1 VSAFNRNVREGVLV
15 SDSAASNLGP
25 RARALAG
32 GVAIAGSLILLGWV
46 STAMLA
52 VAMVIAFVVF
62 VHELGHFVTAR
73 ITGMKATEFFLG
85 FGPRLFSFRRGET
98 EFGIKPIIAG
108 AYVKVVGMTNLE
120 EVPPADEHR
129 TYRQQTYPRRLLVAS
144 AGSLMHFLMAVI
156 GLFVLFCFMGE
167 PVIEDGSWEVGTV
180 VNQGID
186 GELSAAARAGIQPGD
201 RIVYVENESTA
212 EWADLVE
219 AIRNRPGEKVE
230 LQILRD
236 GRTLSIE
243 TVLDTSPDGSG
254 LLGIGTQPVILLT
267 KSGLVAAVGK
277 TFSEFS
283 TMVGQSIRGIWVIA
297 TNFGEVVDR
306 IFSPPNDPT
315 ANDNLETRPLSLV
328 GAVQF
333 GASDRLSGSQRMQLF
348 VAFNIFIGVFNL
360 LPLLPLDGGHIAIA
374 TYERIR
380 EGRSGR
386 RHLIDTARLL
396 PFTYLVVA
404 FLAFFGLGAVY
415 LDLANPLGF

>member
-1 VSAFNRNVREGVLV
+1 MSAFGRQSPTGVLV
-15 SDSAASNLGP
+15 SDSVASNLGP
-25 RARALAG
+25 QTRALAG

-46 STAMLA
+46 SKAMLA

-62 VHELGHFVTAR
+62 AHELGHFVTAR

-98 EFGIKPIIAG
+98 EFGIRPIIAG
-108 AYVKVVGMTNLE
+108 AYVKVVGMTNLD
-120 EVPPADEHR
+120 EVPPADEPR

-167 PVIEDGSWEVGTV
+167 PVIEEGSWEVGTV

-186 GELSAAARAGIQPGD
+186 GERSAAARAGIQAGD

-212 EWADLVE
+212 EWVDLVE

-243 TVLDTSPDGSG
+243 TVLDTNPDGEG
-254 LLGIGTQPVILLT
+254 LLGIGGRQAILLT
-267 KSGLVAAVGK
+267 KSGPAAAVGK
-277 TFSEFS
+277 TFSEFG
-283 TMVGQSIRGIWVIA
+283 TMVGQSIRGIWVIVA
-297 TNFGEVVDR
+297 NFGEVVDR

-315 ANDNLETRPLSLV
+315 ANDNLETRPVSLV
-328 GAVQF
+328 GAVQI
-333 GASDRLSGSQRMQLF
+333 GASDRLSGSERMQLF
-348 VAFNIFIGVFNL
+348 VAFNVFIGVFNL
-360 LPLLPLDGGHIAIA
+360 LPLLPLDGGHVAIA

-380 EGRSGR
+380 EGSSGR
-386 RHLIDTARLL
+386 RHLIDTTRLL
-396 PFTYLVVA
+396 PFTYAVVA

>member
-1 VSAFNRNVREGVLV
+1 MSAFGRQSPTGVLV
-15 SDSAASNLGP
+15 SDSVASNLGP
-25 RARALAG
+25 QTRALAG

-46 STAMLA
+46 SKAMLA

-62 VHELGHFVTAR
+62 AHELGHFVTAR

-98 EFGIKPIIAG
+98 EFGIRPIIAG
-108 AYVKVVGMTNLE
+108 AYVKVVGMTNLD
-120 EVPPADEHR
+120 EVPPADEPR

-167 PVIEDGSWEVGTV
+167 PVIEEGSWEVGTV

-186 GELSAAARAGIQPGD
+186 GERSAAARAGIQAGD

-243 TVLDTSPDGSG
+243 TVLDTNPDGEG
-254 LLGIGTQPVILLT
+254 LLGIGGRQAILLT
-267 KSGLVAAVGK
+267 KSGPAAAVGK

-283 TMVGQSIRGIWVIA
+283 TMVGQSIRGIWLIA
-297 TNFGEVVDR
+297 ANFGEVVDR

-315 ANDNLETRPLSLV
+315 ANDNLETRPVSLV
-328 GAVQF
+328 GAVQI
-333 GASDRLSGSQRMQLF
+333 GASDRLSGSERMQLF
-348 VAFNIFIGVFNL
+348 VAFNVFIGVFNL
-360 LPLLPLDGGHIAIA
+360 LPLLPLDGGHVAIA

-380 EGRSGR
+380 EGSSGR
-386 RHLIDTARLL
+386 RHLIDTTRLL
-396 PFTYLVVA
+396 PFTYAVVA